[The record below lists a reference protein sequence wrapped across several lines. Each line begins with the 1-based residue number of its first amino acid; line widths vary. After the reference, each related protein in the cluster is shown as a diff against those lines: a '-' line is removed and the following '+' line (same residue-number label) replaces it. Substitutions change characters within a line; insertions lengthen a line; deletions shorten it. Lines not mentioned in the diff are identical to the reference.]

1 MTKTFTV
8 PNISCD
14 HCVRSIKNEVSEVTG
29 VQSVVA
35 DAASKV
41 VTVSWDAPADWDQIK
56 SLLVE
61 IDYPPQE
68 LIQL

>member
-8 PNISCD
+8 PNISCE
-14 HCVRSIKNEVSEVTG
+14 HCVRSIKNEVSEVAG
-29 VQSVVA
+29 VQSVAA

-41 VTVSWDAPADWDQIK
+41 VTVAWDAPANWDQIK